1 MSMKLED
8 FSPIDMKT
16 GQLNP
21 AFPLALAIAPQVGL
35 QLPPEAVQ
43 NAMDMAQTIMAQMK
57 AAMLMQPVVP
67 GQPQTE
73 HPGATTPMQPIS
85 KHVADR
91 TAAGGVNLVN

>member
-1 MSMKLED
+1 
-8 FSPIDMKT
+8 
-16 GQLNP
+16 
-21 AFPLALAIAPQVGL
+21 
-35 QLPPEAVQ
+35 
-43 NAMDMAQTIMAQMK
+43 MDMAQTIMAQMK